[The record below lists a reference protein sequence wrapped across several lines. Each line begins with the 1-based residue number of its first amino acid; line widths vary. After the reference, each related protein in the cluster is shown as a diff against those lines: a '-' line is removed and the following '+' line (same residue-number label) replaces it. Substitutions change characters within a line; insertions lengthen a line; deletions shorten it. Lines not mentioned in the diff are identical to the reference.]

1 MATLTM
7 SGATGSTST
16 ECPPGVLY
24 GARWIFFKTVMEE
37 WMRADRPDGIHS
49 HLQSIVEWTS
59 DKIKEINES
68 PAGTFEDAIS
78 YTVIKERSQN
88 TLLSF
93 VIFLQPRLDGI
104 DRDFQAVLGE
114 PTSSIALD
122 PLQLVPFAKIVRG
135 VASQF
140 TQMIDLQ
147 TSFAKK
153 VRTDTLSLNDSFDE
167 LTTDQLHLVT
177 WANNVLFDID
187 QITPYIAAHLNEI
200 QMLMKW
206 P

>member
-1 MATLTM
+1 M

-49 HLQSIVEWTS
+49 HLQGIVEWTS
-59 DKIKEINES
+59 AKIDEKSDDTIETY
-68 PAGTFEDAIS
+68 A
-78 YTVIKERSQN
+78 VIRARSQN

-93 VIFLQPRLDGI
+93 VNFLQPRLDGI

-200 QMLMKW
+200 QMIVDEMALTEILNA
-206 P
+206 